1 MAKNKATT
9 ATLLLLLGVMFWG
22 GTFVM
27 VKEAVSLIDPYS
39 LVSIRFFIAT
49 VVICVFYFKKLNN
62 INRATVFVAVIS
74 GAILT
79 ASFLLQTVS
88 MKYTSASNSAF
99 ITGLCV
105 VFVPLY
111 VAALDRKPP
120 TAMQAASVLMALAG
134 LALMTLKFPI
144 KLNFGDFLALLCAVG
159 FGLQL
164 MICGRLP
171 ERIDAPS
178 FTVIQLLT
186 VAILTAAGGLI
197 VNKHIAI
204 PDNRFVWG
212 TIIYCATAA
221 TAYIY
226 IVQALLQRY
235 ISEIKAV
242 VIYSLEPLFAAIVAY
257 FYIGETLSLNA
268 MFGGALIMVAMV
280 VAELKLNSA
289 RKQNQPN

>member
-1 MAKNKATT
+1 MKSKSTIATW
-9 ATLLLLLGVMFWG
+9 LLLLGVMFWG

-27 VKEAVSLIDPYS
+27 VKEAVSLIDAYS

-49 VVICVFYFKKLNN
+49 VILCVFFFRNLKN
-62 INRATVFVAVIS
+62 INRDTVIFAIIS
-74 GAILT
+74 GFILS

-88 MKYTSASNSAF
+88 MKYTTASNAAF

-111 VAALDRKPP
+111 VAALDRRPP
-120 TAMQAASVLMALAG
+120 TIVQTLSVLMATAG
-134 LALMTLKFPI
+134 LALMTMKFPF

-164 MICGRLP
+164 MICARLP
-171 ERIDAPS
+171 KRIEATS
-178 FTVIQLLT
+178 FAIVQLLT
-186 VAILTAAGGLI
+186 VAIVTGICGLI
-197 VNKHIAI
+197 VNKRIVM
-204 PDNRFVWG
+204 PDNWIVWR
-212 TIIYCATAA
+212 TIIYCATVA

-226 IVQALLQRY
+226 IIQARYQRY

-257 FYIGETLSLNA
+257 FYTGEKLTPGA
-268 MFGGALIMVAMV
+268 MFGGALIMIAMV
-280 VAELKLNSA
+280 VAELKLNGA
-289 RKQNQPN
+289 RKNGLAE

>member
-1 MAKNKATT
+1 MRSKATT
-9 ATLLLLLGVMFWG
+9 STLLLLLGVMFWG

-27 VKEAVSLIDPYS
+27 VKEAVSLIDAYS

-49 VVICVFYFKKLNN
+49 AILCAFFFKSLKN
-62 INRATVFVAVIS
+62 INRFTVVFASIS

-88 MKYTSASNSAF
+88 MKYTTASNAAF

-111 VAALDRKPP
+111 VAALDRRPP
-120 TAMQAASVLMALAG
+120 TLPQTASVLMATAG
-134 LALMTLKFPI
+134 LALMTLKIPF
-144 KLNFGDFLALLCAVG
+144 KFNYGDFLALLCAVG

-164 MICGRLP
+164 MICGRMP
-171 ERIDAPS
+171 KRIDPTSFAIVQL
-178 FTVIQLLT
+178 FTVAVLT
-186 VAILTAAGGLI
+186 GICGLI
-197 VNKHIAI
+197 VNKKIVV
-204 PDNRFVWG
+204 PDNWVVWR
-212 TIIYCATAA
+212 TIIYCASVA

-226 IVQALLQRY
+226 IIQARYQRY

-257 FYIGETLSLNA
+257 IFIAEKLSVRA

-280 VAELKLNSA
+280 VAELKLNGA
-289 RKQNQPN
+289 RKEE